1 MGRRGPLL
9 TPFVIAPEAPWH
21 TLRDLL
27 ADIVRQQVAA
37 FRERKSEV
45 AWLRVLTQAD
55 LEAGQETGRIVSGE
69 LLPDPRVPD
78 AEEAVAVALRA
89 FADGLYFVFVND
101 VQVEDLDQPIGEVR
115 TVLFVRL
122 TPLAGG

>member
-1 MGRRGPLL
+1 
-9 TPFVIAPEAPWH
+9 V
-21 TLRDLL
+21 
-27 ADIVRQQVAA
+27 VA
-37 FRERKSEV
+37 FRERKSEA

-69 LLPDPRVPD
+69 LMPDPRAPD

-89 FADGLYFVFVND
+89 FADGFYFVFVND